1 MSRCSHLF
9 PALTL
14 LALLTALA
22 GGVSLAVVALL
33 AQIVQERR
41 FTFSLLTEVN
51 RQHQER
57 PEDKSLDH
65 G

>member
-1 MSRCSHLF
+1 MSRRSHLF

-33 AQIVQERR
+33 AQIV
-41 FTFSLLTEVN
+41 
-51 RQHQER
+51 
-57 PEDKSLDH
+57 
-65 G
+65 